1 MWKTRHF
8 KTDTADCGQQ
18 DLSRAGSSLEYQG
31 QSLASSPDS
40 GFNVL
45 MMLELRNISKSFPGV
60 QALSEVSLS
69 LERGEI
75 RALMGENGAG
85 KSTLIRMLAGAHQP
99 DSGTIC
105 IDGQQVSMQRPLDAI
120 QAGIGVIYQELTLL
134 PALNACDNM
143 FLGRDRGHFWIPRR
157 QEQQRAAVIFQR
169 MGVEIPLDVPV
180 GQLSVAQQQ
189 LIEIARVLA
198 HDVRILIM
206 DEPSAALT
214 PQEVARLFSL
224 LQDLKSQGIGIIYIS
239 HRLEEIF
246 QIADTVTVLRDGRH
260 VAHCLVSELTRSRLI
275 ELMVGRVLLREFQRT
290 QAVMGSTVLE
300 VSGLGRDN
308 AVRNISFQIRSG
320 EVVGITGLV
329 GAGRTETARLIFG
342 ADQKTSGSIRVDGQT
357 VDINSPDDAIK
368 AGICLLTEDR
378 KSEGLIPARSVR
390 ENFSLASLM
399 RLQTGGLIRQQEES
413 SVFASFVERL
423 NIRISS
429 HEQVM
434 SHLSGGNQQKV
445 LLARWLF
452 RNTKVFLLDE
462 PTRGVDIGAKQEIY
476 QLIADL
482 AQQGKAVLVI
492 SSEMP
497 EILSLCDRILVMRHG
512 GISGEIQNGPS
523 ATQEKIM
530 ELATA

>member
-1 MWKTRHF
+1 
-8 KTDTADCGQQ
+8 
-18 DLSRAGSSLEYQG
+18 
-31 QSLASSPDS
+31 
-40 GFNVL
+40 
-45 MMLELRNISKSFPGV
+45 MLELRNISKSFPGV
-60 QALSEVSLS
+60 QALSDVSLT
-69 LERGEI
+69 LGRGEI

-85 KSTLIRMLAGAHQP
+85 KSTLIRLLAGAHQP
-99 DSGTIC
+99 DSGSIR
-105 IDGQQVSMQRPLDAI
+105 IDGQDVLMQRPLDAI
-120 QAGIGVIYQELTLL
+120 KAGIGVIYQELTLL
-134 PALNACDNM
+134 PALNAVDNM

-157 QEQQRAAVIFQR
+157 QEQERAAAVFAR
-169 MGVEIPLDVPV
+169 MGVEIPLNVPV

-214 PQEVARLFSL
+214 PQEVARLFAL

-246 QIADTVTVLRDGRH
+246 QMADTVTVLRDGRQ
-260 VAHCLVSELTRSRLI
+260 VAHCRVSELTRGRLI
-275 ELMVGRVLLREFQRT
+275 ELMVGRVLLREFQRSQSVT
-290 QAVMGSTVLE
+290 GAKVLE
-300 VSGLGRDN
+300 VSELSREHVVKN
-308 AVRNISFQIRSG
+308 VSFQIRSG
-320 EVVGITGLV
+320 EVVGLTGLV
-329 GAGRTETARLIFG
+329 GAGRTEAARLIFG
-342 ADQKTSGSIRVDGQT
+342 ADRKTSGTIRVDGQT
-357 VDINSPDDAIK
+357 VDVQSPRDAID

-378 KSEGLIPARSVR
+378 KSQGLIPARSVR

-399 RLQTGGLIRQQEES
+399 RFQTGGLIRQHEES
-413 SVFASFVERL
+413 AAFASYVERL
-423 NIRISS
+423 NIRISR
-429 HEQVM
+429 HEQLI

-482 AQQGKAVLVI
+482 AQQGKAVLLI
-492 SSEMP
+492 SSELP
-497 EILSLCDRILVMRHG
+497 EILSLSDRNLVMRHG
-512 GISGEIQNGPS
+512 RISGELQNSPNV
-523 ATQEKIM
+523 TQEEIM

>member
-1 MWKTRHF
+1 
-8 KTDTADCGQQ
+8 
-18 DLSRAGSSLEYQG
+18 
-31 QSLASSPDS
+31 
-40 GFNVL
+40 
-45 MMLELRNISKSFPGV
+45 MLELQNISKSFPGV
-60 QALSEVSLS
+60 QALSDVSLT

-85 KSTLIRMLAGAHQP
+85 KSTLIRLLAGAHQP
-99 DSGTIC
+99 DSGTIS
-105 IDGQQVSMQRPLDAI
+105 IDGHEVRMQRPLDAI

-134 PALNACDNM
+134 PALNAVDNM

-157 QEQQRAAVIFQR
+157 QEQQRAAAIFKR
-169 MGVEIPLDVPV
+169 MAVEIPLDVPV

-214 PQEVARLFSL
+214 PPEVAGLFAL
-224 LQDLKSQGIGIIYIS
+224 LRDLKSQGIGIIYIS

-246 QIADTVTVLRDGRH
+246 QLADTVTILRDGRH
-260 VAHCLVSELTRSRLI
+260 VANCLVTELTRSGLI
-275 ELMVGRVLLREFQRT
+275 ELMVGRVLVREFQRS
-290 QAVMGSTVLE
+290 QAVTGSTVLE
-300 VSGLGRDN
+300 VSGLSREN
-308 AVRNISFQIRSG
+308 AVKNITFQIRSG
-320 EVVGITGLV
+320 EVVGMTGLV

-342 ADQKTSGSIRVDGQT
+342 ADQKTSGIIRVDGQT
-357 VDINSPDDAIK
+357 VDVNSPGEAID

-378 KSEGLIPARSVR
+378 KSQGLIPARSVR

-399 RLQTGGLIRQQEES
+399 RLQTGGFVRQHEES
-413 SVFASFVERL
+413 SAFAAYVERL

-429 HEQVM
+429 QEQLI

-482 AQQGKAVLVI
+482 AQQGKAVLLI
-492 SSEMP
+492 SSELP
-497 EILSLCDRILVMRHG
+497 EILSLSDRILVMRNG
-512 GISGEIQNGPS
+512 RISGEVQNGPGV
-523 ATQEKIM
+523 TQEEIM